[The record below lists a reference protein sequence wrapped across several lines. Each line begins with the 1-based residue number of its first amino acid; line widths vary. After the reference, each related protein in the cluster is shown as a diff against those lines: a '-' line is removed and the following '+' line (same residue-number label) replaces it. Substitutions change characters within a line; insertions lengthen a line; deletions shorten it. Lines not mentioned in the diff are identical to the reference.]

1 MKMKRLA
8 GIFLLLWMSLHVS
21 VGEELMNGFIQ
32 DIISTF
38 KLRSPTIIFD
48 NDEVP
53 QICYADQRVLCLMIK
68 EKEQI
73 LGADNNETGMS
84 RAAIST

>member
-8 GIFLLLWMSLHVS
+8 GIFLLLWMSLHIS
-21 VGEELMNGFIQ
+21 VGDELMNGFIQ

-38 KLRSPTIIFD
+38 KLRSPTILFD

-53 QICYADQRVLCLMIK
+53 QICYKDQRVLCLMTN
-68 EKEQI
+68 EKDQI
-73 LGADNNETGMS
+73 LGAGINETGMS
-84 RAAIST
+84 RAAI

>member
-1 MKMKRLA
+1 
-8 GIFLLLWMSLHVS
+8 MSLHVS